1 MSSRFYR
8 VEFAAIPHTVK
19 VNVEIEEG
27 SPISGDREVEKAT
40 FEIADG
46 KILKHGAAG
55 SSVVKDLLP
64 LKREHPEHALSH
76 PEFPGVYVWPAN

>member
-46 KILKHGAAG
+46 KILNT
-55 SSVVKDLLP
+55 VLLDRVS
-64 LKREHPEHALSH
+64 LRIYFL
-76 PEFPGVYVWPAN
+76 